1 MCVCVYPNIL
11 YILCVYILYPNIEI
25 HMTSVSL
32 CFEKCETNW
41 FGINKVTD
49 ILKGQR

>member
-1 MCVCVYPNIL
+1 MCACVCASVYK
-11 YILCVYILYPNIEI
+11 YICFFIVAQYI

-32 CFEKCETNW
+32 CFEKCGNNW

-49 ILKGQR
+49 ILKGQC